1 MFSTPRLPPRTALP
15 IFLRLSDAFTSETAR
30 TTTTWTRRNI
40 PDQVLAIP
48 KPLEKLSRL
57 PYNLANQ
64 RTASHFTS
72 RDRMDSNP
80 PLLGCKKRSG
90 LTERVQRHAV
100 SMWTS
105 GRKTDWQKALSDAE
119 KVVGYPTSF
128 MSLRYLL
135 SDELSNV
142 AMHLRKLVGTKHPIL
157 KTARGFVY
165 DGNNSMQTRGLLVL
179 LWEEEEEERNG
190 RTMVSGIYR
199 SGKEQDS
206 TGRTYTWFS
215 VALSDKPCGSRSR
228 GNSQRSLA
236 EITEM
241 IHTAYLMHRGVVN
254 LEEVTSADG
263 TVGDMSFGNKM
274 AVLSGDFLLANA
286 CTGLAQLRNTKV
298 VEIVSSAIADMMEGS
313 FLLEQDNQGVTF
325 LPDKDWRIKDW
336 TNHTF
341 LCSGSLIAKSCQA
354 AMMLAG
360 HRVDVQKK
368 AYNYGKH
375 MALAHRLHADLLPFS
390 DSSDPNMPFALTSA
404 PLVLHMEHAGRA
416 AVTDKITQVSD
427 KSMKVDYKQLR
438 LEVLSGPAVHAAK
451 ELCYDHAQ
459 RALAAVTVFQESEA
473 KSALENMTRAVT
485 RHVTRYYGHMSLT
498 SCSKSRQV
506 HSVNKVDGVNRKF
519 GISCPS
525 DGTGCSASSPRCL
538 T

>member
-1 MFSTPRLPPRTALP
+1 MFSTTRLPSRTALP
-15 IFLRLSDAFTSETAR
+15 TFLRLSDTFATETAR
-30 TTTTWTRRNI
+30 TTTSFARSRRNM
-40 PDQVLAIP
+40 PTELLANQ
-48 KPLEKLSRL
+48 KPLEKVSRS
-57 PYNLANQ
+57 PFNVAFNVHR
-64 RTASHFTS
+64 RTASHFAC
-72 RDRMDSNP
+72 RGDFNSNP
-80 PLLGCKKRSG
+80 SLLICNKDSG
-90 LTERVQRHAV
+90 LQSRTV
-100 SMWTS
+100 SMWPS
-105 GRKTDWQKALSDAE
+105 GRKSDWQKALSDAE

-179 LWEEEEEERNG
+179 LVSKAAGPGGEWEEEEEEEGDEEEDSNG
-190 RTMVSGIYR
+190 RSMVSGIYR
-199 SGKEQDS
+199 
-206 TGRTYTWFS
+206 
-215 VALSDKPCGSRSR
+215 
-228 GNSQRSLA
+228 SQRSLA

-263 TVGDMSFGNKM
+263 TVDDMSFGNKM

-286 CTGLAQLRNTKV
+286 CTGLARLRNTKV

-325 LPDKDWRIKDW
+325 LPDKDWAIKDW

-341 LCSGSLIAKSCQA
+341 LCSASLIAKSCQA

-360 HRVDVQKK
+360 HRLDIQKK

-375 MALAHRLHADLLPFS
+375 MGLAHRLHADLLPFS
-390 DSSDPNMPFALTSA
+390 DTSDPNMPFALTSA

-438 LEVLSGPAVHAAK
+438 LEVLEGPAIHAAK

-485 RHVTRYYGHMSLT
+485 R
-498 SCSKSRQV
+498 
-506 HSVNKVDGVNRKF
+506 F
-519 GISCPS
+519 
-525 DGTGCSASSPRCL
+525 
-538 T
+538 

>member
-1 MFSTPRLPPRTALP
+1 MFSTRGLPSRTALP
-15 IFLRLSDAFTSETAR
+15 SFLRLPDVLATNTVR
-30 TTTTWTRRNI
+30 TTTSLPRRSVT
-40 PDQVLAIP
+40 DHL
-48 KPLEKLSRL
+48 
-57 PYNLANQ
+57 LANSRSRFNAHQ
-64 RTASHFTS
+64 RTASHFAF
-72 RDRMDSNP
+72 RDHFNSN
-80 PLLGCKKRSG
+80 PLLGCKKDSG
-90 LTERVQRHAV
+90 LIMNRLQRRVV
-100 SMWTS
+100 SMWPS
-105 GRKTDWQKALSDAE
+105 GRKSDWQKALSDAE

-179 LWEEEEEERNG
+179 LVSKAAGPGGEWEEEEEEEGEGEDSNG

-199 SGKEQDS
+199 
-206 TGRTYTWFS
+206 
-215 VALSDKPCGSRSR
+215 
-228 GNSQRSLA
+228 SQRSLA

-325 LPDKDWRIKDW
+325 LPDKDWTIKDW
-336 TNHTF
+336 TNHSF

-360 HRVDVQKK
+360 HRLDIQKK

-404 PLVLHMEHAGRA
+404 PMVLHMEHAGRA

-427 KSMKVDYKQLR
+427 KAMKVDYKQLR
-438 LEVLSGPAVHAAK
+438 LEVLKGPAVHAAK
-451 ELCYDHAQ
+451 ELCYDHSQ
-459 RALAAVTVFQESEA
+459 KALAAVTVFQESEA

-485 RHVTRYYGHMSLT
+485 R
-498 SCSKSRQV
+498 
-506 HSVNKVDGVNRKF
+506 F
-519 GISCPS
+519 
-525 DGTGCSASSPRCL
+525 
-538 T
+538 

>member
-1 MFSTPRLPPRTALP
+1 MFSTPRLPPRTVLP
-15 IFLRLSDAFTSETAR
+15 TFLRLSDALTWETAR
-30 TTTTWTRRNI
+30 TTTTWTRRII

-48 KPLEKLSRL
+48 KPSEKLSRL
-57 PYNLANQ
+57 PFNLANQ

-72 RDRMDSNP
+72 RDRMNSNP
-80 PLLGCKKRSG
+80 SLLGCKKSSC
-90 LTERVQRHAV
+90 LTESVQRHAV

-179 LWEEEEEERNG
+179 LVSKAAGPGGEWEEEEEEEEEESNG

-199 SGKEQDS
+199 
-206 TGRTYTWFS
+206 
-215 VALSDKPCGSRSR
+215 
-228 GNSQRSLA
+228 SQRSLA

-360 HRVDVQKK
+360 HRMDVQKK

-390 DSSDPNMPFALTSA
+390 DTSDPNLPFALTSA

-438 LEVLSGPAVHAAK
+438 LEILSGPAVHAAK

-459 RALAAVTVFQESEA
+459 RALASVTVFQESEA

-485 RHVTRYYGHMSLT
+485 R
-498 SCSKSRQV
+498 
-506 HSVNKVDGVNRKF
+506 F
-519 GISCPS
+519 
-525 DGTGCSASSPRCL
+525 
-538 T
+538 